1 MLFPLLGI
9 PGEFAKLLSLI
20 KEPLDQKIG
29 LRRYANGDLWSECT
43 SLYRRGRHYA
53 VPQDWTLF
61 DVEKRVTTE
70 NVSGLC
76 WPEPAK
82 SNSNFLLTSSAI
94 SGLGNM
100 QGQQV

>member
-9 PGEFAKLLSLI
+9 PGEFAKLLSL

-43 SLYRRGRHYA
+43 SLYRRARHYA
-53 VPQDWTLF
+53 VPEDWALF
-61 DVEKRVTTE
+61 DVEKTE

-76 WPEPAK
+76 WPEPSK